1 MHSDPPGW
9 ELGAEL
15 RGGVSIFIANVSGL
29 AFYILPLCVLVYLVE

>member
-15 RGGVSIFIANVSGL
+15 RGGVSIFTENASGL
-29 AFYILPLCVLVYLVE
+29 AFDILPLCLLVYLVE